1 MLISDEI
8 LTFIANEF
16 KSSIR
21 DMLGVLNR
29 IIASS
34 RIQNR
39 NPSLQ
44 DAKLIL
50 KDLFSNMN
58 TTVNIEDI
66 QKIVVIF
73 MIFLLLIFYL
83 LDVQDTLQDQDKLQC
98 IYQRN

>member
-1 MLISDEI
+1 MKKRCLAEKDQFSKDLVISDEI

-34 RIQNR
+34 RIQNK

-58 TTVNIEDI
+58 T
-66 QKIVVIF
+66 
-73 MIFLLLIFYL
+73 LLILRIFR
-83 LDVQDTLQDQDKLQC
+83 KL
-98 IYQRN
+98 

>member
-1 MLISDEI
+1 MKKRCLAEKDQFSKDLVISDEI

-58 TTVNIEDI
+58 A
-66 QKIVVIF
+66 
-73 MIFLLLIFYL
+73 LLILRIFRRL
-83 LDVQDTLQDQDKLQC
+83 
-98 IYQRN
+98 